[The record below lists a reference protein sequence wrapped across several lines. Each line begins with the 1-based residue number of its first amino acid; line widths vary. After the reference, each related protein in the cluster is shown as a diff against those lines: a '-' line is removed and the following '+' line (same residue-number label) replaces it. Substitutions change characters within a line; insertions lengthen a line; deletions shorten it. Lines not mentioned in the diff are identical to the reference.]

1 MTDQHLSPVVAVDV
15 DGVLRVPN
23 AKPGREFRDGIIPA
37 EITMSRAAYP
47 TKYHTMLRPDDPDEW
62 TETHSFSGI
71 GAGWIRSLID
81 RGVEVVWAT
90 TWLAHANTYFAPVLG
105 LPPLPVGVVDDGWW
119 DRTSAA
125 WKSRQLGSNW
135 AGRPL
140 LWVDDVPVRY
150 PELPFEQ
157 RRRPVD
163 RALTRA
169 YIVPDRTLG
178 ISAADVKTL
187 NEWLTLAST
196 EAGQREL
203 RRHRQLQFRR
213 RRDRFRR
220 ERWGTEANYRR
231 WRKYRRALNE
241 VLAPDSVLG
250 SILTSEVAQHEG
262 NLGLAEIA
270 FLRKEWGD
278 RADPPAE
285 ELLRVIETVR
295 RLEGDASTKP

>member
-1 MTDQHLSPVVAVDV
+1 
-15 DGVLRVPN
+15 
-23 AKPGREFRDGIIPA
+23 
-37 EITMSRAAYP
+37 MSRAAYP
-47 TKYHTMLRPDDPDEW
+47 TRFHAMLRPDDPDEW

-71 GAGWIRSLID
+71 GADWIRDLID

-90 TWLAHANTYFAPVLG
+90 TWMAHANTYFAPVLG
-105 LPPLPVGVVDDGWW
+105 LPSLPVGVVDDDGW
-119 DRTSAA
+119 DRTAA
-125 WKSRQLGSNW
+125 GWKSRQLGSNW
-135 AGRPL
+135 RGRPL
-140 LWVDDVPVRY
+140 LWVDDVPVLY
-150 PELPFEQ
+150 PEPLLNE

-169 YIVPDRTLG
+169 YIVPNPTFG
-178 ISAADVKTL
+178 IRAVDVQIL
-187 NEWLTLAST
+187 DEWLDLAST

-203 RRHRQLQFRR
+203 RRQRQLTFRR
-213 RRDRFRR
+213 RRDRDRR
-220 ERWGTEANYRR
+220 ERRGTEAAYRR

-250 SILTSEVAQHEG
+250 SILTREVAQHEG

-295 RLEGDASTKP
+295 RREGDASTKP

>member
-1 MTDQHLSPVVAVDV
+1 MTSDPYRPVVAVDV

-23 AKPGREFRDGIIPA
+23 AKPGLEFRDGIITA

-47 TKYHTMLRPDDPDEW
+47 TLFHAMLRPDDPDEW

-71 GAGWIRSLID
+71 GADWIRNLIN

-90 TWLAHANTYFAPVLG
+90 TWLGHANTYFAPALG
-105 LPPLPVGVVDDGWW
+105 VPSLPVGVVDDGWSDW
-119 DRTSAA
+119 SSAS

-140 LWVDDVPVRY
+140 LWVDDVPVLY
-150 PELPFEQ
+150 PEARLD
-157 RRRPVD
+157 RLRRPVD
-163 RALTRA
+163 RALTRSF
-169 YIVPDRTLG
+169 IVPNPTFG
-178 ISAADVKTL
+178 IRAADVQIL
-187 NEWLTLAST
+187 DEWLALTST

-203 RRHRQLQFRR
+203 RRQRQLQFRR

-220 ERWGTEANYRR
+220 ERWGTEAAYRR

-250 SILTSEVAQHEG
+250 STLTSELAEHEG
-262 NLGLAEIA
+262 NLSLAEIA

-285 ELLRVIETVR
+285 ELLRVIESVR
-295 RLEGDASTKP
+295 RLEDDASTKP

>member
-1 MTDQHLSPVVAVDV
+1 MSVRQLSPVVAVDV

-23 AKPGREFRDGIIPA
+23 AKPGREFRDDIITA
-37 EITMSRAAYP
+37 EITMSSAGYP
-47 TKYHTMLRPDDPDEW
+47 TRFHATQLWDEHDQW

-71 GAGWIRSLID
+71 GAGWIRNLID

-90 TWLAHANTYFAPVLG
+90 TWQAHANTYFAPVLG
-105 LPPLPVGVVDDGWW
+105 LPSLPVGVVDDDGW
-119 DRTSAA
+119 DRTAA
-125 WKSRQLGSNW
+125 GWKSRQLGSNW
-135 AGRPL
+135 GGRPL
-140 LWVDDVPVRY
+140 LWVDDVPVLY
-150 PELPFEQ
+150 PEPLLNE

-178 ISAADVKTL
+178 ISAADVQIL
-187 NEWLTLAST
+187 DEWLALAST

-203 RRHRQLQFRR
+203 RRQRQLKFRR

-220 ERWGTEANYRR
+220 ERWGTEAAYRR
-231 WRKYRRALNE
+231 WRKYRVALNE
-241 VLAPDSVLG
+241 VLAPATGLAGLLASE
-250 SILTSEVAQHEG
+250 LTKHEG
-262 NLGLAEIA
+262 NLSLAEIA
-270 FLRKEWGD
+270 FLRTEWGD

-285 ELLRVIETVR
+285 ELLRVIESVR